1 VWQAGMTLA
10 ALTLKY
16 QYCGALPFAGLSG
29 FRPWKS
35 FKDSPEKFSWV
46 FEKESFMNR
55 FKLWPH
61 GALVVAAGA
70 LVAALAMYFWM
81 KHEQT
86 ATAQELPFAARIQ
99 RVDGEVAFSDNRTG
113 AQANQ
118 DWTAATAN
126 QPFSEGDRIYTR
138 DNARTSLAFNG
149 RNFAR
154 LNPNTSL
161 DCLSLRDRRTQL
173 ALRDG
178 SAMFDV
184 GYLQPDEIFEVATP
198 NGSVNFVQP
207 GLYNVGFDQNG
218 GVLVSVLS
226 GLAQVAGLG
235 GSGQVNK
242 GEMLTLLGQ
251 AASQIALSRLNGQD
265 AGRQVDDYYRYQYPN
280 SYDGRYNNY
289 DAYLNEPNYYDPS
302 RRNVS
307 YQYAS
312 SYIPGLND
320 LDSYGDWQNVSGYG
334 NVWRPRV
341 SNGWVP
347 YQDGQWVNNYPYGPT
362 WVSNESWG
370 YAPYHYGRWANV
382 GNQWYWIPDSANTTP
397 QYAPALVA
405 FVPLNDTNQI
415 GWVPLGPGDNYA
427 PRYYDENWQP
437 RYLQGNV
444 APARLVNLGIPGAV
458 TVVPVDA
465 FGRAIDPRNV
475 RRIDQA
481 RLASTSATLDPLT
494 YTPLRNAFVNSAPS
508 AFGRGKINL
517 PPGIAKKLND
527 TRVYAGND
535 ITDSRFRKDFARS
548 MRVERVS
555 DQARNQK
562 FKVKDERGEAQADN
576 GRRQDLRQDLGRVS
590 AEAVKDNKAGKE
602 NKDVQRQTR
611 QLEQQQQKDV
621 RVAERAQAQTQRQT
635 RQVEQQQTR
644 QARVSERAQAQTQ
657 RHAQQEQ
664 KRQAAPAERARVQAQ
679 PAQVQSQRQSQP
691 RMEQRPQPQR
701 PEAQRVAQPARP
713 ARSEARPAPQAAPKQ
728 ERKQKPLDAK
738 PGGEGNGGGGGKG
751 KGKKP

>member
-1 VWQAGMTLA
+1 
-10 ALTLKY
+10 
-16 QYCGALPFAGLSG
+16 
-29 FRPWKS
+29 
-35 FKDSPEKFSWV
+35 
-46 FEKESFMNR
+46 MNR

-61 GALVVAAGA
+61 GALVVAACA
-70 LVAALAMYFWM
+70 LVTALGVYFWM

-99 RVDGEVAFSDNRTG
+99 RVDGEVAFSDNR
-113 AQANQ
+113 ADAEANQ
-118 DWTAATAN
+118 EWTAATAN

-138 DNARTSLAFNG
+138 ENARTSLAFSG

-161 DCLSLRDRRTQL
+161 DGLSLRDRRTQL

-178 SAMFDV
+178 SAMFDI

-198 NGSVNFVQP
+198 NGSVDFVQP

-226 GLAQVAGLG
+226 GLAQVVGLG

-251 AASQIALSRLNGQD
+251 AASQLALSRLNGQD

-280 SYDGRYNNY
+280 SYDGRYSNY

-312 SYIPGLND
+312 SNIPGLND
-320 LDSYGDWQNVSGYG
+320 LDYYGDWQNVSGYG

-370 YAPYHYGRWANV
+370 YAPYHYGRWTNV
-382 GNQWYWIPDSANTTP
+382 GNQWYWIPDAANTTP

-405 FVPLNDTNQI
+405 FVPLNDSNQI
-415 GWVPLGPGDNYA
+415 GWVPLGPGDSYA

-444 APARLVNLGIPGAV
+444 APARLINLGIPGAL

-494 YTPLRNAFVNSAPS
+494 YTPLRNAVVNSAW
-508 AFGRGKINL
+508 GRGKINL

-527 TRVYAGND
+527 THVIAGND
-535 ITDSRFRKDFARS
+535 IRDSRFRRDLAKS

-562 FKVKDERGEAQADN
+562 FKVKDERGESQADN
-576 GRRQDLRQDLGRVS
+576 GRRQGRRQDLGRVN
-590 AEAVKDNKAGKE
+590 AEAGKDS
-602 NKDVQRQTR
+602 QRQAR
-611 QLEQQQQKDV
+611 QLEQQQKHDA

-635 RQVEQQQTR
+635 RQVEQQQAR
-644 QARVSERAQAQTQ
+644 QARVAERAQAQTQ
-657 RHAQQEQ
+657 RQAQREQ
-664 KRQAAPAERARVQAQ
+664 KRQAAPAERARVQVER
-679 PAQVQSQRQSQP
+679 AQVQVQRKSQP
-691 RMEQRPQPQR
+691 KTEQRPQ
-701 PEAQRVAQPARP
+701 AQRVANPGKSG
-713 ARSEARPAPQAAPKQ
+713 RSEAKPPNQAAPKQ
-728 ERKQKPLDAK
+728 ERKAK
-738 PGGEGNGGGGGKG
+738 PAAQPGGQGHGGGKG